1 MGLWETLQRRL
12 RRGHPEKVKSPFTE
26 PVRVAITFDIGVV
39 LGGEVARQ
47 TLDLRQLL
55 RQVQIDMGRQVFDG
69 FVPNGTY
76 REDLDRFNFTG
87 DVDPWADVRAR
98 ILDAR
103 TDLEALDALRV
114 LLRHLKDA
122 ADAQRS
128 RWGGG
133 NPAGPMEAST
143 MVRAIP
149 GVQIGEDVDELIRDV
164 NQRLRDAEVGYQ
176 YHHPDFVRAP
186 EPELDAE
193 IIDPALLVL
202 RRHPV
207 FADTDREYRA
217 ALAAWKR
224 HDFKQ
229 TVHHCGEALEG
240 MLRVMVREF
249 RPEKHKT
256 SLQVPASVDALNP
269 KKLWRG
275 PHDTIMKKIAALRGD
290 LGAHSEATKP
300 REARANERDAASL
313 VFLTGSMLL
322 YLGMVYEDEKGGGTP
337 SRTRR

>member
-1 MGLWETLQRRL
+1 MGLW
-12 RRGHPEKVKSPFTE
+12 E
-26 PVRVAITFDIGVV
+26 PVRVAITFDVGVV
-39 LGGEVARQ
+39 LGGEVARH
-47 TLDLRQLL
+47 TLDLRRLL
-55 RQVQIDMGRQVFDG
+55 RQIQIDMGRQVFDG
-69 FVPNGTY
+69 YVPGGKH
-76 REDLDRFNFTG
+76 RDELERLNFIG
-87 DVDPWADVRAR
+87 DPDPWSDVRAR
-98 ILDAR
+98 ILDAPS
-103 TDLEALDALRV
+103 DLAALDALRV

-122 ADAQRS
+122 ADRQRS
-128 RWGGG
+128 RYGA
-133 NPAGPMEAST
+133 PGPSEPG
-143 MVRAIP
+143 MVSVWDRDP
-149 GVQIGEDVDELIRDV
+149 GPPGIQIGRAVDELIRDI
-164 NQRLRDAEVGYQ
+164 NQRLRDAAVGYQ
-176 YHHPDFVRAP
+176 YHHPDFIRAP

-207 FADTDREYRA
+207 FSDTDREYRA

-240 MLRVMVREF
+240 MLRVLVREF
-249 RPEKHKT
+249 RPHKHRT
-256 SLQVPASVDALNP
+256 SLQVPASVDLLNP

-275 PHDTIMKKIAALRGD
+275 PHDSIMKKIAALRGD

-322 YLGMVYEDEKGGGTP
+322 YLGMVYEDEKGGGILP
-337 SRTRR
+337 